1 MPQEELSQD
10 ICFQIANLKFRAK
23 ELNDKEA
30 AERLKNILIERK
42 ALPLLQELAKELPF
56 ISLTLTETDTLK
68 TAIDEELAK
77 LEERIKVR
85 ETFRVVTPL
94 TRSLGRMRRRTWEK
108 VKFKKHSLRV
118 QIFWLR

>member
-42 ALPLLQELAKELPF
+42 ALPLLQELAKELVSNWMN
-56 ISLTLTETDTLK
+56 ICILSLMYD
-68 TAIDEELAK
+68 
-77 LEERIKVR
+77 
-85 ETFRVVTPL
+85 
-94 TRSLGRMRRRTWEK
+94 SLLY
-108 VKFKKHSLRV
+108 H
-118 QIFWLR
+118 

>member
-42 ALPLLQELAKELPF
+42 ALPLLQELAKELV
-56 ISLTLTETDTLK
+56 SN
-68 TAIDEELAK
+68 
-77 LEERIKVR
+77 
-85 ETFRVVTPL
+85 
-94 TRSLGRMRRRTWEK
+94 
-108 VKFKKHSLRV
+108 
-118 QIFWLR
+118 